1 MNPRGNIPT
10 RRRGI
15 PAFSVLL
22 IMAALAVIGAALLP
36 RLNVQYTPS
45 TPQRTIS
52 VSFSWPDASARL
64 VEQHVTSRIEGA
76 LSTVSGN
83 TGISSTSSKGAG
95 YIDLSFAEGTDMAA
109 ARFEVATAIRN
120 LYARLPEGVSYP
132 AISLATSGGSRRAD
146 ILIYTIKADLPSEQI
161 ERFITAHITMPLTQ
175 IEGVEKVS
183 LSGTTPYEWVI
194 RFDPY
199 ALQHAGLAADDLATA
214 FNDYFRNDIVGLT
227 LQPDETG
234 TPQSIVLR
242 LRNRATLDFDRI
254 PVATRHGHIYRLGD
268 FASVRWQ
275 EQLPTSYFRIN
286 GLNTVNLAVS
296 AETHTN
302 MLEVAHRVKAEMTRL
317 GKQFPAEISATLTYD
332 ATEYVSAELRKI
344 YLRTLLCVA
353 ILLLFVYAVSRD
365 IRYLLI
371 IFGTLVVNILVA
383 MVFYNLLQLDIH
395 IYTLAGITVSL
406 GILIDTSIIMVDH
419 YSYYRD
425 RRVFTSI
432 LGALLT
438 TIGALAIVWLLPEQ
452 QRLNL
457 TDFALVVVINL
468 TVSLIVA
475 LLFIPALLD
484 RFPLG
489 RGMTYTPLRKRR
501 RIVRLTDRYGR
512 FIAWGRRHRWIF
524 LLALVWGFGIPTFL
538 LPDKIE
544 PPKKDRTEQQA
555 PACSRPQEEELP
567 RLARWYNHV
576 MQSGFMSRNRQTI
589 DRLLGSSLYRFRTA
603 TSRYNSFREPARKT
617 LYVQAGMAEGC
628 TVQQLNEVVRQMENY
643 ISSFDEVESFRT
655 NIYSYD
661 NAQILI
667 TFKPEYENSPV
678 PLMLKQELTAAATHF
693 GGATWRIYGIDDN
706 FFNNNVVSSYR
717 ANTIRLQ
724 GYNYDRLTAYAEAL
738 LDTLAA
744 NRRVAQPEIMDGSAW
759 SLPHTEF
766 HIRYDEERI
775 AAAGLDVAD
784 YYALLHT
791 MLYRSSLS
799 PVYND
804 NEMQAVVLE
813 SADRDRFDRWHITNA
828 QVRIDSLQTKL
839 AAVGSIEKQRSGI
852 SIRRENQS
860 YSILVGF
867 DFIGSYELSR
877 RLIER
882 TLKQFNE
889 EVLPIGFTA
898 DSPTYQFAFGK
909 KNEQVWLIL
918 LVVAIIYTMC
928 AILFESLLKP
938 LVIILMIP
946 ISFIGVFLV
955 FGWTDFV
962 FDQGGFAAFV
972 LLCGIVVNAGIYLI
986 NEAQNLR
993 TATRKRGIALYL
1005 KAYNHKIVPIW
1016 LTILSTV
1023 LGLVPFLYDGPSE
1036 VFWFA
1041 FAMAAIAGTLFSMVA
1056 LVVYL
1061 PLFLPLKESAAERET
1076 PTPESR

>member
-1 MNPRGNIPT
+1 MNPRGTISP

-22 IMAALAVIGAALLP
+22 IMAALTVIGVALLP

-45 TPQRTIS
+45 TPQRAIS
-52 VSFSWPDASARL
+52 VNFSWGDASARL

-83 TGISSTSSKGAG
+83 TGISSTSSKGG
-95 YIDLSFAEGTDMAA
+95 GSIDLTFAEGTDMAA

-120 LYARLPEGVSYP
+120 LYSRLPEGVSYP
-132 AISLATSGGSRRAD
+132 TISLATSGGSRRAD
-146 ILIYTIKADLPSEQI
+146 ILIYTIKADLPSERI
-161 ERFITAHITMPLTQ
+161 ERFITAHVTTPLTQ
-175 IEGVEKVS
+175 IEGVERVS

-199 ALQHAGLAADDLATA
+199 ALQHAGLGAEDLATA
-214 FNDYFRNDIVGLT
+214 FNDYFRSDIVGLT
-227 LQPDETG
+227 LQHDPSG
-234 TPQSIVLR
+234 AARQIVLR

-254 PVATRHGHIYRLGD
+254 PVATRHGRICRLGE
-268 FASVRWQ
+268 FATVRWQ
-275 EQLPTSYFRIN
+275 EQAPATYFRIN
-286 GLNTVNLAVS
+286 GLNTVNLAVA
-296 AETHTN
+296 AEPHTN
-302 MLEVAHRVKAEMTRL
+302 MLEVARRVKTEMAQLESR
-317 GKQFPAEISATLTYD
+317 FPAELSASLTYD
-332 ATEYVSAELRKI
+332 ATEYVSSELRKI

-353 ILLLFVYAVSRD
+353 ILLVFVYVVSRD

-371 IFGTLVVNILVA
+371 ITCTLVVNILVA
-383 MVFYNLLQLDIH
+383 VVFYNLLQIEIH

-419 YSYYRD
+419 YSYYHN
-425 RRVFTSI
+425 RRVFISI

-438 TIGALAIVWLLPEQ
+438 TIGALAIVWLLPEE

-468 TVSLIVA
+468 TVSLLVA

-501 RIVRLTDRYGR
+501 RIVRFTRRYGA

-524 LLALVWGFGIPTFL
+524 IVALVWGFGIPTFL

-544 PPKKDRTEQQA
+544 APKRETHTATATA
-555 PACSRPQEEELP
+555 PASGEEEELP

-589 DRLLGSSLYRFRTA
+589 DRLLGSSLNLFRTA

-617 LYVQAGMAEGC
+617 LIVQAGMAEGC
-628 TVQQLNEVVRQMENY
+628 TVQQLNEVIRQMENF
-643 ISSFDEVESFRT
+643 ISRYDEVELFRT

-693 GGATWRIYGIDDN
+693 GGATWRIYGIDEN

-717 ANTIRLQ
+717 SNIIRLQ
-724 GYNYDRLTAYAEAL
+724 GYNYDRLMHYAEAL
-738 LDTLAA
+738 CDTLAT
-744 NRRVAQPEIMDGSAW
+744 NRRVTQPEIMDGSAW

-766 HIRYDEERI
+766 SIRYDAGRI

-784 YYALLHT
+784 YYAMLRTL
-791 MLYRSSLS
+791 LYRSNLT

-804 NEMQAVVLE
+804 NEMQPVVLE
-813 SADRDRFDRWHITNA
+813 SSDRERFDRWHITNA
-828 QVRIDSLQTKL
+828 LVRIDSLQTKL
-839 AAVGSIEKQRSGI
+839 SAVGSIEKQRSGI

-867 DFIGSYELSR
+867 DFIGSYELGR

-882 TLKQFNE
+882 TVKQFNG

-898 DSPTYQFAFGK
+898 DSPSYRFAFGQ

-928 AILFESLLKP
+928 AILFESLRKP

-946 ISFIGVFLV
+946 VSFIGVFLV

-1076 PTPESR
+1076 PIPESR